1 MLLLADQ
8 NVPEEY
14 VFALRGDGHEVVY
27 TRDVPELGPEAADDA
42 IVAYA
47 ESEGYAVLSTD
58 VADFSD
64 RQTSIPVLVAP
75 RGWRAETSVL
85 PSPGLMHCRSIRQR
99 RSPFGCLVC
108 DTLHASVL

>member
-42 IVAYA
+42 IIAHA
-47 ESEGYAVLSTD
+47 ESTGYAVLSTD
-58 VADFSD
+58 VTDFSD
-64 RQTSIPVLVAP
+64 RQASIPALVAP
-75 RGWRAETSVL
+75 RG
-85 PSPGLMHCRSIRQR
+85 
-99 RSPFGCLVC
+99 
-108 DTLHASVL
+108 